1 MNGRPRAPRPSLVGV
16 ISLDMAN
23 KPASST
29 HTPPEGTPSL
39 RDRISAVRAEIVDEY
54 LDARHNWPWIVG
66 FSGGKDS
73 TLLLQLVIEAVRSI
87 PPEERKRPIHVL
99 NNDTLVESPPY
110 AAFVHASIARLR
122 RAAPALNMPITVAV
136 ASPEVDQ
143 TFWVNLIGRGYPSP
157 NRQFRWCTDRMKIAP
172 TNAYIRSQVDQSG
185 SVILLLGVRKDESA
199 NRAQSINKHTVE
211 GIRLN
216 PHSSLRGC
224 FVFRPIVD
232 LAIDE
237 LWSFLLQSPPPWGG
251 SHRDLVTLYRNA
263 SGGECPL
270 VIDAEDAPSCG
281 NNPSSRFGCWTCTVV
296 EKDKSLQGLVDT
308 GQDEL
313 QPLLDLRDWL
323 RIIRNDLSLR
333 EAERRNGA
341 EGPGPFRMDTRHEIL
356 RRLLD
361 VQGQVGQQL
370 VSDAEIRRIREL
382 WTTDFGRLAD
392 KFDRYGGQKGAE

>member
-1 MNGRPRAPRPSLVGV
+1 M
-16 ISLDMAN
+16 
-23 KPASST
+23 
-29 HTPPEGTPSL
+29 E
-39 RDRISAVRAEIVDEY
+39 AVRAEIVAEY
-54 LDARHNWPWIVG
+54 TDPRHNWPWIVG

-73 TLLLQLVIEAVRSI
+73 TLLLQLVIEAVRSL
-87 PPEERKRPIHVL
+87 PPEDRRRPIHIL

-122 RAAPALNMPITVAV
+122 RATPALNMPITVAV

-157 NRQFRWCTDRMKIAP
+157 NRQFRWCTDRMKIGP

-185 SVILLLGVRKDESA
+185 SVVLLLGVRKDESA
-199 NRAQSINKHTVE
+199 NRSQSINRHTVE
-211 GIRLN
+211 GHRLN

-237 LWSFLLQSPPPWGG
+237 LWTFLLQSPPPWGG

-270 VIDAEDAPSCG
+270 VIDQEDAPSCG

-333 EAERRNGA
+333 DTERRNGA
-341 EGPGPFRMDTRHEIL
+341 DGPGPFRMEVREQIL
-356 RRLLD
+356 QRLLE
-361 VQGQVGQQL
+361 VQSQVGQPL
-370 VSDAEIRRIREL
+370 ITDAEIRRIREL
-382 WTTDFGRLAD
+382 WTFDFGRWAD
-392 KFDRYGGQKGAE
+392 KLHRPKSQERHE